1 MPRYIDQ
8 PSGTGFS
15 YPVTGT
21 DVSEVGVARDMY
33 DFLQHFFQ
41 VLLSTRVST
50 VRVTTLSKYSV

>member
-15 YPVTGT
+15 YPVSGT
-21 DVSEVGVARDMY
+21 DVGEAGVARDMY

-41 VLLSTRVST
+41 VLLSTSEYSP
-50 VRVTTLSKYSV
+50 TLLPGAAEY

>member
-41 VLLSTRVST
+41 ALRSIVSE
-50 VRVTTLSKYSV
+50 